1 MKPLIMNA
9 DILVHEATVIPSK
22 AEKGKVIRKGR

>member
-22 AEKGKVIRKGR
+22 AEKGRMNRKGK